1 MQLVKFEM
9 ICPQNLQA
17 AVKIAFET
25 VVVPRVAF
33 ACQKTRS
40 RFRTRTGAIISS
52 LGPYARAVSQ

>member
-1 MQLVKFEM
+1 VQLLKFEM
-9 ICPQNLQA
+9 ICPQNLQV

-25 VVVPRVAF
+25 VVVRASLLL
-33 ACQKTRS
+33 ATKTRF